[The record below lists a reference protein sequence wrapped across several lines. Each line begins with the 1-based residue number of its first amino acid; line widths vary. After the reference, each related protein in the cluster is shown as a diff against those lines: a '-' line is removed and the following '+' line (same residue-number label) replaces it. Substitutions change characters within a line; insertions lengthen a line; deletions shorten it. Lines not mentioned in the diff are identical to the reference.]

1 MEDQALRRKDTEDA
15 IESPVALF
23 FFFFGLSFPLSQNK
37 AYVEVFFCL
46 IQLSMFA
53 V

>member
-15 IESPVALF
+15 IESPVAL